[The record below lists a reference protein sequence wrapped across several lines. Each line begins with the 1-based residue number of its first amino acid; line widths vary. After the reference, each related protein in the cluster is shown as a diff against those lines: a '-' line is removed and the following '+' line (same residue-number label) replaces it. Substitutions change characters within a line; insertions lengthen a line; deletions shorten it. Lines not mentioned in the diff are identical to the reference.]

1 MAARGGA
8 ISGFACRIT
17 RSATSR
23 FWSPGRVRPT
33 LSWFPG
39 PSVRST
45 SRTLAD
51 TLGFRR
57 SKAGSWCRILRDARN
72 LWRGHSCPRKARSES
87 GLGVG
92 TDRGQTQ
99 KQSQKK
105 RQRTGVSSLHG
116 LAIFWRRPRLP
127 QSLPSLYSFVRAGIA
142 LDDVLQFLY
151 ALVLFSEFQ
160 QRVSLFELSGG
171 SLVSAGKILQNQIV
185 VRDRLFVIGGFELN
199 FG

>member
-8 ISGFACRIT
+8 ISGFAWRIT

-23 FWSPGRVRPT
+23 FWSPGRVRST

-72 LWRGHSCPRKARSES
+72 LWRGHSCPRKACSEG

-99 KQSQKK
+99 KQSQKQK
-105 RQRTGVSSLHG
+105 QRQKPKGKATAADRSVRSTRASDF
-116 LAIFWRRPRLP
+116 LAPA
-127 QSLPSLYSFVRAGIA
+127 QPSAISPE
-142 LDDVLQFLY
+142 
-151 ALVLFSEFQ
+151 LV
-160 QRVSLFELSGG
+160 
-171 SLVSAGKILQNQIV
+171 
-185 VRDRLFVIGGFELN
+185 
-199 FG
+199 